1 MRTER
6 PPTYE
11 REMDIYINEEIVKSR
26 ILRVPGSVGPVR
38 PGVYECGE

>member
-11 REMDIYINEEIVKSR
+11 REMDIYINEEMVNNR
-26 ILRVPGSVGPVR
+26 ILREPVSVGPVS
-38 PGVYECGE
+38 PGG

>member
-11 REMDIYINEEIVKSR
+11 REMDIYINEMVNSR
-26 ILRVPGSVGPVR
+26 ILRVPVSVGPVR
-38 PGVYECGE
+38 PGE